1 MADKLSQI
9 SLQEIRH
16 VSSPLL
22 REGSLTLEDG
32 TNNAGINGA
41 SSAYQHRSVSALT
54 GSPTGIDG
62 SSWRKESTTDRAC
75 NHLAL
80 AVLGFVTICSLC
92 AMIGGG
98 SLLHSI
104 AGLPFA
110 HCPLLYGVGAGS
122 VAAGC
127 VFLLLSALVGYR
139 IVKAREM
146 SLYGACLYPAEQSTG
161 KKVFRMV
168 ATGLLPTVAFFV
180 TLALTIGSIALFTLS
195 LTVAPLSTD
204 YKTVPGISGP
214 VVISRDAAGLT
225 HISALSRADAL
236 FGQGFA
242 QAQDR
247 LWQIEFQRLA
257 GFGRLAEFVG
267 DAALKFDK
275 QTRALNIVKAA
286 NLLCVSITEE
296 QRVLAQ
302 AFVDGINFYLNTVNE
317 RPPEFLFMSTRL
329 LFFHEP
335 EPFTILDICM
345 AARLLQW
352 QLSFNVN
359 MEIER
364 FKMFWNTDRSYD
376 EIEEMYVNMTNISN
390 TIFNA
395 AQLDLTEEDAVVA
408 RAREADDHAVE
419 RVLYNEYMV
428 NLRSTM
434 GGGSANAAER
444 RRRQELVEPKR
455 QQGHFDWLYDMDFL
469 KWKAQH
475 ASNAWAGR
483 AAGPTSTTKACGAS
497 DPHLDI
503 NIPSVWYF
511 THLTYPD
518 ANNVTFDTSGV
529 GMLGIPG
536 CHIAKTTY
544 VAWGIT
550 MSLTDLEDLYLLVPD
565 PANPDTHYIVNGTSY
580 AFTPRT
586 EVIKVRG
593 SDDVVLNLQDS
604 IYGPVATEA
613 LKLPNGLKFAVWA
626 KPLLEDNTSITGVFN
641 LGDPDIVRNV
651 RDLRDKGFGQ
661 LQSPG
666 FSIPMQDAE
675 GNVGYTMTG
684 WHVLRS
690 RGHTG
695 KYPTL
700 GNGSFDMRSPIPF
713 DELPTIIMN
722 ASMAS
727 SPAEYQPFMMSAAN
741 QKTYPDGYRYT
752 LGYDFVYPYR
762 GGRIQYLLEQNQD
775 KLSSFEFHR
784 MVQTDIHSNVWEDM
798 HAVMANNTEFL
809 SLVTADTNGRA
820 WWESLTTVW
829 DGRSSKGSG
838 YPSFF
843 FLWIRELA
851 AAPKDV
857 IAALDLNGYWNP
869 TYLYPRMLLQAPT
882 TTMTSQC
889 GALTS
894 PVGGSCAT
902 FAAQAFNRLAAQYAG
917 GEPTAPRWGSD
928 LNNLAA
934 TNLMMHGTIMQCLF
948 ERTVNK
954 DGDYSTLDV
963 SDFGSDLSGDITPN
977 AASSMRQLYDWS
989 TPRNISFVFPGGE
1002 SGNPYS
1008 DRYQNLLELFG
1019 DDGYVQVTVVGAL
1032 PEDQATWARQTLT
1045 P

>member
-22 REGSLTLEDG
+22 RDGSLTLEDG
-32 TNNAGINGA
+32 NNGINGGGGTG
-41 SSAYQHRSVSALT
+41 YQHRSVSALT
-54 GSPTGIDG
+54 GSPTGANDN
-62 SSWRKESTTDRAC
+62 SWRREGAADKAC

-80 AVLGFVTICSLC
+80 AVLGFLALCSLC
-92 AMIGGG
+92 AIIGGG
-98 SLLHSI
+98 ALLNSI
-104 AGLPFA
+104 AGFPFA

-127 VFLLLSALVGYR
+127 VFLALSLLVGYR
-139 IVKAREM
+139 LIKTKEL
-146 SLYGACLYPAEQSTG
+146 SLYGACLFPAEQGTG
-161 KKVFRMV
+161 RKLFRIV
-168 ATGLLPTVAFFV
+168 ATGVLPTIAFLI
-180 TLALTIGSIALFTLS
+180 TLGLTIGSIALFTLS
-195 LTVAPLSTD
+195 ITVAPLSTD
-204 YKTVPGISGP
+204 YKSVPGISGP
-214 VVISRDAAGLT
+214 IILSRDGAGLT
-225 HISALSRADAL
+225 HISANSRADAL

-275 QTRALNIVKAA
+275 QTRALNMVNAA
-286 NLLCVSITEE
+286 NLLCVSITDE
-296 QRVLAQ
+296 QRALAQ
-302 AFVDGINFYLNTVNE
+302 SFVDGINYYLNTVNE

-335 EPFTILDICM
+335 EPFTVLDVCM

-376 EIEEMYVNMTNISN
+376 EIEEMYVNMTNISH

-395 AQLDLTEEDAVVA
+395 AQLDLTEEDAVAA
-408 RAREADDHAVE
+408 RAREAEDHAVE

-428 NLRSTM
+428 NLRNTM
-434 GGGSANAAER
+434 GGGSANAQAR
-444 RRRQELVEPKR
+444 RAAAAAEPKR
-455 QQGHFDWLYDMDFL
+455 QQGHFEWLYDMDFL

-483 AAGPTSTTKACGAS
+483 AAGPSSTTKACGAS

-503 NIPSVWYF
+503 NIPSVWYYS
-511 THLTYPD
+511 HLTYPD
-518 ANNVTFDTSGV
+518 SNNVTFDTSGV
-529 GMLGIPG
+529 GMLAIPG

-550 MSLTDLEDLYLLVPD
+550 MSLTDLEDLFLLVPD
-565 PANPDTHYIVNGTSY
+565 PANLDTHYIVNGTSY

-593 SDDVVLNLQDS
+593 SDDVTLQLQDS
-604 IYGPVATEA
+604 LYGPVVTEA
-613 LKLPNGLKFAVWA
+613 LKLPDGLKFAVWA
-626 KPLLEDNTSITGVFN
+626 KPLREDNTSITGVFN

-684 WHVLRS
+684 WHVLRA

-700 GNGSFDMRSPIPF
+700 GNGSFDLRAPIPF
-713 DELPTIIMN
+713 DQLPTIIMN
-722 ASMAS
+722 ASTL
-727 SPAEYQPFMMSAAN
+727 SPASYQPFMMSAAN

-762 GGRIQYLLEQNQD
+762 GGRIQYLLSQNTDQ
-775 KLSSFEFHR
+775 LSSYDFHR
-784 MVQTDIHSNVWEDM
+784 TVQTDIHSNVWEDM
-798 HAVMANNTEFL
+798 QAVMAVNAEFL
-809 SLVTADTNGRA
+809 SLVSADANGNA
-820 WWESLTTVW
+820 WWQALTTAW

-851 AAPKDV
+851 SVPKDV
-857 IAALDLNGYWNP
+857 ITALDLNGYWNP

-882 TTMTSQC
+882 ATMTTQC

-894 PVGGSCAT
+894 PAGGSCAA
-902 FAAQAFNRLAAQYAG
+902 FAAQSFNRLAAQYAG
-917 GEPTAPRWGSD
+917 GEASAPRWGSD

-954 DGDYSTLDV
+954 DGDYSTIDV

-989 TPRNISFVFPGGE
+989 TPKNISFVFPGGD

-1019 DDGYVQVTVVGAL
+1019 DDGYVQVTVEGAL
-1032 PEDQATWARQTLT
+1032 PEAEATWARQTLT